1 MNLFLLLVYIPF
13 VLSASSSIS
22 HPHTG
27 VVTPFKP
34 GKPDVKLGKKAE
46 SLLASGSPYKT
57 QLMSGARG
65 RGLVVQDIA
74 APSTVVWSR
83 ILDFDHYTEMV
94 PRTVIS
100 ENYGVKGGR
109 DREIKTRMKLSAMVT
124 QIEFFIRHMYY
135 PSKNSLVWTLDY
147 TRKSDI
153 DDSCGFWYVIPHPT
167 KPNWS
172 RVYYSVEVSMFDW
185 VPKVVIDIL
194 SKKALTEAT
203 GWVKKQSE
211 VRL

>member
-1 MNLFLLLVYIPF
+1 MDIFLYK
-13 VLSASSSIS
+13 
-22 HPHTG
+22 PHTHTLTHTHP
-27 VVTPFKP
+27 TPSP
-34 GKPDVKLGKKAE
+34 PQHTQAE
-46 SLLASGSPYKT
+46 SLLASGVPYKT

-124 QIEFFIRHMYY
+124 QIEFFIRHM
-135 PSKNSLVWTLDY
+135 
-147 TRKSDI
+147 
-153 DDSCGFWYVIPHPT
+153 
-167 KPNWS
+167 
-172 RVYYSVEVSMFDW
+172 
-185 VPKVVIDIL
+185 
-194 SKKALTEAT
+194 
-203 GWVKKQSE
+203 
-211 VRL
+211 VRLIMGEGRGEEEEGEVQVQAQVQATVTVTVLIKAPSLEEKPL